1 MNTENKM
8 KDIES
13 LKGMTVEQ
21 VIMELFGRCVDTYV
35 KDNPD
40 DTFITVGLKVIDITY
55 ELQIPKDEAK
65 SLENIY
71 DAGIQLIELF
81 GASHLSGQANRI
93 KNQGM
98 EITEITPLTKEDAK
112 AKVLQ

>member
-1 MNTENKM
+1 MNTENKR

-21 VIMELFGRCVDTYV
+21 VLMELFGRCINTYV
-35 KDNPD
+35 KDNEE

-55 ELQIPKDEAK
+55 QLQIPKDEAK

-71 DAGIQLIELF
+71 DAGIQLLEMF
-81 GASHLSGQANRI
+81 GAAHMSGQAARV
-93 KNQGM
+93 KNQGLT
-98 EITEITPLTKEDAK
+98 ITEVTPLTKDDVK
-112 AKVLQ
+112 NIKH